1 MVCIHKTHVLR
12 FVQYGSNQTRPL
24 GKAGLEHPMGRS
36 KNSKRF
42 GRPEA
47 LVYTLNSEVS
57 GMYTRNP
64 NFSSFS
70 TRKVIKHCLIGPEVL
85 VSNNKN
91 TLEVV

>member
-1 MVCIHKTHVLR
+1 
-12 FVQYGSNQTRPL
+12 
-24 GKAGLEHPMGRS
+24 MGRS

-47 LVYTLNSEVS
+47 LVYTLNIEVS
-57 GMYTRNP
+57 EMYTRNP

-70 TRKVIKHCLIGPEVL
+70 TRKVIRHCLIGLEVL

-91 TLEVV
+91 MLEVD